1 MKQLLINKRGQFLS
15 VLILVI
21 TIFIVGI
28 TLFFLNH
35 LNKQIYDKF
44 DTTFEATPT
53 LNNTEAHLA
62 VQKFQGVEGSR
73 IWDYAFLAIFIGM
86 FIQMLMFSFA
96 SRTNIAFFWIF
107 TLLGVVV
114 LVVGTILSNIW
125 QTMAE
130 QSEFVV
136 TLARFPI
143 TNIILGSYYPT
154 IISGIIFLGMIVLF
168 GKFPGQEK

>member
-1 MKQLLINKRGQFLS
+1 MKTILKNKKGQFLS
-15 VLILVI
+15 VLTLVI
-21 TIFIVGI
+21 FVFATGI
-28 TLFFLNH
+28 ALFFLNH
-35 LNKQIYDKF
+35 INKQIYDKF

-125 QTMAE
+125 QTMA
-130 QSEFVV
+130 SNTEFAV
-136 TLARFPI
+136 TLLRFPI
-143 TNIILGSYYPT
+143 TNMVLGSYYPT
-154 IISGIIFLGMIVLF
+154 IISGIIFLGMIILF
-168 GKFPGQEK
+168 GKFPGQEG

>member
-1 MKQLLINKRGQFLS
+1 MKKILKNKQGQFLS

-21 TIFIVGI
+21 TLFVVGI

-35 LNKQIYDKF
+35 VNKQIYDKF
-44 DTTFEATPT
+44 DETFKAEPT

-62 VQKFQGVEGSR
+62 VQKFQGVEGSK

-96 SRTNIAFFWIF
+96 SRTNIAFFWVF

-125 QTMAE
+125 QTMA
-130 QSEFVV
+130 SNTEFVV

-143 TNIILGSYYPT
+143 TNMILGSYYPT
-154 IISGIIFLGMIVLF
+154 IISGIIFLGMIILF
-168 GKFPGQEK
+168 GKFPGQER